1 MAQGA
6 TEVTEDLEL
15 VHGSGNVWRDL
26 GYADADIR
34 RGKTIIA
41 ARIIAALD
49 DRGLST
55 RQAAKA
61 TGFAAADFSRVRN
74 ADYARFTMDRLI
86 RMLHA
91 LDQEI
96 EVAVSVSPQ
105 RQERHQSEVGPA

>member
-1 MAQGA
+1 
-6 TEVTEDLEL
+6 VTEDLEL

-34 RGKTIIA
+34 QAKTIIA
-41 ARIIAALD
+41 GRIIAALD
-49 DRGLST
+49 DRELST
-55 RQAAKA
+55 RQAAKV

-91 LDQEI
+91 LDHEV
-96 EVAVSVSPQ
+96 EVAVSVSPI
-105 RQERHQSEVGPA
+105 RRDRHHPETGPA

>member
-1 MAQGA
+1 
-6 TEVTEDLEL
+6 VTEDLEL
-15 VHGSGNVWRDL
+15 IRGSGNVWRDF
-26 GYADADIR
+26 GFADADIR
-34 RGKTIIA
+34 RAKTIIA
-41 ARIIAALD
+41 GRIIVALD

-91 LDQEI
+91 LDHEV
-96 EVAVSVSPQ
+96 EVAVSISPQ
-105 RQERHQSEVGPA
+105 RQDRQPEAAPG